1 MDCSCFLAKC
11 YKVCENCSKWK
22 RLYLDEKKKYQ
33 DLKKWTEELLK
44 SNQDLLK
51 AIQEDKSK

>member
-22 RLYLDEKKKYQ
+22 IKYLQEKKKYE

-44 SNQDLLK
+44 SNKELL
-51 AIQEDKSK
+51 DKLK